1 MEKVVTTALFIR
13 AGKYLDCTK
22 LSLGCRDSTGPT
34 LCDTVTPVRCR

>member
-22 LSLGCRDSTGPT
+22 LSGCRDSTGPT